1 MKDRV
6 PLYPGRVKLAPVSG
20 QENTYD
26 MVRADEPTQEGT
38 PLNKANLLSDET
50 AALYGL
56 GEEGTVND
64 ALFGASGKIDTVE
77 SRLALSVFGYR
88 VLKIKVTSKDG
99 TPVEGIKIN
108 GIKTTLGTYAI
119 TGADGIAIGQAI
131 GDETTV
137 TISYFDL
144 ERQEVYATPNGEI
157 TTSEIV
163 IADSD
168 FKNFAKIETSK
179 SVTFSPLLKRI
190 DVTVVGGGGAGG
202 GYNDST
208 RGKPNGGGGGG
219 YCKVQENVSFLPNKE
234 YNAVIGAGGKSADS
248 AIGAPAPGGDGG
260 TTSFLGV
267 TAEGGKGGTE
277 SSGGAGNGKG
287 GNPGG
292 GNGVAGSVDGYKSF
306 TETQKYG
313 GGGGGGAQG
322 GSSGTKIGGNP
333 ATADGGKGGNATS
346 NTGYPGDNAKN
357 GTGAGGGGGGGTLYN
372 AYSRGSG
379 GDGGSGLV
387 ACRMY
392 H

>member
-1 MKDRV
+1 MKDRIS
-6 PLYPGRVKLAPVSG
+6 LYPGRVKLNPVAG
-20 QENTYD
+20 EANTYD
-26 MVRADEPTQEGT
+26 MVRADQPTQEGT
-38 PLNKANLLSDET
+38 ALNKANLLSDET

-56 GEEGTVND
+56 GAEGTVND
-64 ALFGASGKIDTVE
+64 ALGGASEKIDAVE
-77 SRLALSVFGYR
+77 SRLALSVFGNR

-119 TGADGIAIGQAI
+119 TGTDGVAIGQAT
-131 GDETTV
+131 GDNTTV
-137 TISYFDL
+137 TISYLDL

-157 TTSEIV
+157 TTAEIV

-190 DVTVVGGGGAGG
+190 DVTAVGGGGAGG
-202 GYNDST
+202 GYYDQA
-208 RGKPNGGGGGG
+208 RGRANGGGGGG
-219 YCKVQENVSFLPNKE
+219 HCKVQENVSFLPNKE
-234 YNAVIGAGGKSADS
+234 YNAVIGAGGKSAS
-248 AIGAPAPGGDGG
+248 GSIGNEAPGGDGG

-292 GNGVAGSVDGYKSF
+292 GNGVAGTVDGYKSF

-322 GSSGTKIGGNP
+322 GDGGTKSGGKP
-333 ATADGGKGGNATS
+333 ATEDGGKGGDATS
-346 NTGYPGDNAKN
+346 NWGYSGADAKN
-357 GTGAGGGGGGGTLYN
+357 GTGAGGGGGGGTSYDSF
-372 AYSRGSG
+372 ARGG
-379 GDGGSGLV
+379 GGNGGSGCI